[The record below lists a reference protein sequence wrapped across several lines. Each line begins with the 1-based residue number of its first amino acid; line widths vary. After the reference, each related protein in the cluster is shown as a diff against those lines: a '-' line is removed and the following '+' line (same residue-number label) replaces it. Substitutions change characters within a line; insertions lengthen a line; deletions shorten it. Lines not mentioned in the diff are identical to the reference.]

1 MINNRGPR
9 SLAGRAR
16 MATQRNLENEFGSV
30 QGGEGRQAAQA
41 PGTSGQEPSL
51 PPHALAG
58 FADGTFLLANDASA
72 AAAATA
78 PASVVSRSH
87 FTTTHALHYVF
98 LFVIAPTFLHML
110 LSSFHITSLYGI
122 GPAVLC

>member
-1 MINNRGPR
+1 MQNTRRPR
-9 SLAGRAR
+9 SLAGHAR
-16 MATQRNLENEFGSV
+16 MAAATQRNLESEFGLA
-30 QGGEGRQAAQA
+30 QGGEEQQAQA
-41 PGTSGQEPSL
+41 SGAPGQASSL

-58 FADGTFLLANDASA
+58 SADGTFLPANDASA
-72 AAAATA
+72 ANA

-110 LSSFHITSLYGI
+110 LSSFHTTSLYGI
-122 GPAVLC
+122 CPAVLC